1 MFGSTFHASVAQ
13 SAAAAA
19 QRMRAPSS
27 FRSADDARAFP
38 DSIDAKLAPNE
49 SPESIDQDQDDSD
62 VYELADAYGSDA
74 AARLA
79 KILRHLEH
87 AGFAKA
93 RANEWSAF
101 DRILSGVAWILQQVV
116 KREDAATGR
125 VQWDALFQSHTKM
138 KPRLGFAQEVVKR
151 IEALPYACPVQI
163 QPHQLLLQDF
173 GDIGA
178 VHRLVAWLIDQQ
190 QSVTPHLDA
199 IRKHRK
205 YQSVLDPSHL
215 LVVPKPLKKDVLY
228 LQNALKPRRKWQYM
242 ASEDW
247 KNEPEDALIQRC
259 LLEYGERVCVAV
271 LDDGKA
277 TSSATESLG
286 SAGGADGKPPNLMAQ
301 LASQAA
307 AAASA
312 GATLTKSRPGSDGRN
327 GVRRASSKRFV
338 DPQTADFE
346 IQYQKAMKQAIAE
359 QQELLNRQKEREIQL
374 LQQVVS
380 VPEASEGDIS
390 ELLGASD
397 RGTATAGS
405 VRSRNARSNVQL
417 EKERVALQ
425 EHEAQVQQLIEAK
438 RVLEAQTQEAQD
450 QATAVSQAIVNI
462 EQEMAQLDVKEAQD
476 RNALPLLAALKK
488 LVIQNETLKR
498 QKTEF
503 RVKCC
508 TELENLHARIAQLKL
523 QAEEDLANQD
533 EETLRLNEIEQMHA
547 QMAAKHKEMKVA
559 LAKQT
564 REIQL
569 KMRKI
574 DEVPTRI
581 ELIQYEKRFLELYEE
596 VALTLDE
603 TRKYYCTYN
612 TLQTTQEFLEREISL
627 INSIHE
633 NFDVAM
639 SSKAATQAFFMQL
652 EGIIQNVQGMVTKQ
666 QTQRADHQTNV
677 ETLDSKY
684 QLLLEK
690 ERTYV
695 NAIREFQKE
704 CEKNEK
710 LAARLLQVQSQS
722 QQADQQP

>member
-1 MFGSTFHASVAQ
+1 MFGSAFHASVAQ

-19 QRMRAPSS
+19 QRMRASSS
-27 FRSADDARAFP
+27 FRSGEDARAFP
-38 DSIDAKLAPNE
+38 DLIDAKIASDE
-49 SPESIDQDQDDSD
+49 SLEVIDPDDSDD

-74 AARLA
+74 AARLS
-79 KILRHLEH
+79 KILRHLERV
-87 AGFAKA
+87 GFAKA

-101 DRILSGVAWILQQVV
+101 DRILSGVAWVLQQIVT
-116 KREDAATGR
+116 REDATVGR

-138 KPRLGFAQEVVKR
+138 KPRLGFTQEVVKR

-178 VHRLVAWLIDQQ
+178 VHRLVTWLVDQQ
-190 QSVTPHLDA
+190 QSATPHLDA

-205 YQSVLDPSHL
+205 YQGVLDREDKLSE
-215 LVVPKPLKKDVLY
+215 PKPLKKDVLY
-228 LQNALKPRRKWQYM
+228 LQNAFKPRRKWQYM

-277 TSSATESLG
+277 PSAATESFG
-286 SAGGADGKPPNLMAQ
+286 SAVGGVDGKPPNLMAQ

-307 AAASA
+307 AAATA
-312 GATLTKSRPGSDGRN
+312 GATLTKSRPGSGGRN
-327 GVRRASSKRFV
+327 GRRRASSKRFV
-338 DPQTADFE
+338 DPQAADFE

-359 QQELLNRQKEREIQL
+359 QQKLLNKQKEREIQL
-374 LQQVVS
+374 LQQVVL
-380 VPEASEGDIS
+380 VSEGDES
-390 ELLGASD
+390 ELLGSV
-397 RGTATAGS
+397 ATEVAAGS
-405 VRSRNARSNVQL
+405 VATYKARSSVQL
-417 EKERVALQ
+417 ENERVALQ

-438 RVLEAQTQEAQD
+438 RVLEVQTQEAQD
-450 QATAVSQAIVNI
+450 QATAVSQTIASI
-462 EQEMAQLDVKEAQD
+462 EQEIAQLDVKEAQD
-476 RNALPLLAALKK
+476 RSAQPLLATLKN

-498 QKTEF
+498 QKNEF
-503 RVKCC
+503 RVKCRA
-508 TELENLHARIAQLKL
+508 ELEKLHTRIAQLKL
-523 QAEEDLANQD
+523 QAEEDLVNQD

-559 LAKQT
+559 LARQT
-564 REIQL
+564 REVQL
-569 KMRKI
+569 KMRQI

-603 TRKYYCTYN
+603 TRKYFCTYN

-627 INSIHE
+627 INSISE

-639 SSKAATQAFFMQL
+639 SSKAATQAFFTQL
-652 EGIIQNVQGMVTKQ
+652 EGIIQNVQGTVTKQ
-666 QTQRADHQTNV
+666 QTQRGDHQKNV

-710 LAARLLQVQSQS
+710 LSARLAQQQGPQV
-722 QQADQQP
+722 DQQP

>member
-19 QRMRAPSS
+19 ERMRASS
-27 FRSADDARAFP
+27 PFQPADGARAFP
-38 DSIDAKLAPNE
+38 DASDATLASGE
-49 SPESIDQDQDDSD
+49 SSEAHDQEKDDD

-79 KILRHLEH
+79 KILRHLERV
-87 AGFAKA
+87 GFAKA

-101 DRILSGVAWILQQVV
+101 DRILSGVAWILQQIV
-116 KREDAATGR
+116 KREDTVAGR

-151 IEALPYACPVQI
+151 VEALPYTCPVQI

-178 VHRLVAWLIDQQ
+178 VHRLVTWLIDQQ
-190 QSVTPHLDA
+190 QSATPHLDA
-199 IRKHRK
+199 IRKDRK
-205 YQSVLDPSHL
+205 YQDVLDPSRL
-215 LVVPKPLKKDVLY
+215 LNEPKPLKKDVLY
-228 LQNALKPRRKWQYM
+228 LQNAFKPRRKWQYM

-271 LDDGKA
+271 LDDGISKTA
-277 TSSATESLG
+277 SVEVN
-286 SAGGADGKPPNLMAQ
+286 GKPPNLMAQ

-307 AAASA
+307 AAATA
-312 GATLTKSRPGSDGRN
+312 GATLTKTRPGSGGRR
-327 GVRRASSKRFV
+327 GGRASSSKRFV
-338 DPQTADFE
+338 DPQAADFE

-380 VPEASEGDIS
+380 VPESDES
-390 ELLGASD
+390 ELLGGLAA
-397 RGTATAGS
+397 GIAVAAGS
-405 VRSRNARSNVQL
+405 VRPLKARSSVQL

-425 EHEAQVQQLIEAK
+425 EHEVQVQQLIEAK
-438 RVLEAQTQEAQD
+438 RVLEAQTQEAQE
-450 QATAVSQAIVNI
+450 QATAVTQAIASI
-462 EQEMAQLDVKEAQD
+462 EQEIAQLDVKEAQD
-476 RNALPLLAALKK
+476 RSAQPFLATLKK

-503 RVKCC
+503 RVKCR

-547 QMAAKHKEMKVA
+547 QMATKHKEMKVA

-569 KMRKI
+569 KMRQI

-639 SSKAATQAFFMQL
+639 SSKAATQAFFTQL
-652 EGIIQNVQGMVTKQ
+652 EGIIQNVQGTVTKQ
-666 QTQRADHQTNV
+666 QAQRADHQTNV

-710 LAARLLQVQSQS
+710 LAARLAQVQAQGH
-722 QQADQQP
+722 QPQTDQQP